1 LRPIKIRIDKTDK
14 TLRMSDPVWVIAG
27 GTGFL
32 GRAILQKNRDTH
44 VKIVILTRSDVAVS
58 RRAVHQYENVSY
70 VHWAAATPGDWMDAL
85 EGATALI
92 NLVGRS
98 VNCRYTE
105 RNKAEI
111 IASRVNAT
119 RILGYAIKRSA
130 RPPKVWIN
138 IASAAIFGDTA
149 AEQKDETSRVG
160 EGFSAEVC
168 KRWEAAFYEISTFST
183 RKVLLR
189 MGLVFQ
195 RNDGLLKPFS
205 RMARLGLAGKMGTG
219 EQYISWIHEDDFASL
234 VATAIANDDWR
245 GVINGVSPHPVTNK
259 DFLRSLRLAY
269 GVGWGLPQPA
279 FMLKIGA
286 LLIGTE
292 AELLLSGRRVVSKIL
307 EEKKFRFNYP
317 FLEDALEQLL
327 CRPS

>member
-1 LRPIKIRIDKTDK
+1 
-14 TLRMSDPVWVIAG
+14 MSDTVWVIAG

-32 GRAILQKNRDTH
+32 GHAILKNHRDPDL
-44 VKIVILTRSDVAVS
+44 KIIVLTRNELPAT
-58 RRAVHQYENVSY
+58 RREARPFENVSY
-70 VHWAAATPGDWMDAL
+70 VHWDAATPGDWMRAL
-85 EGATALI
+85 EGATAVI

-105 RNKAEI
+105 QNKAEI
-111 IASRVNAT
+111 VASRVNAT
-119 RILGYAIKRSA
+119 RVLGYAIERSA

-149 AEQKDETSRVG
+149 AEQKDETSDVG

-168 KRWEAAFYEISTFST
+168 KRWEAAFYEIPTPYT

-189 MGLVFQ
+189 LGLVFQ

-205 RMARLGLAGKMGTG
+205 RMARLGLAGKMGSG
-219 EQYISWIHEDDFASL
+219 EQYISWIHEDDFARL
-234 VATAIANDDWR
+234 VATAVSNDDWKD
-245 GVINGVSPHPVTNK
+245 VINGVSPHPVTNK
-259 DFLRSLRLAY
+259 DFLKSLRLAY
-269 GVGWGLPQPA
+269 GMRWGLPQPA

-292 AELLLSGRRVVSKIL
+292 AELLLSGRRVVSKVL

-317 FLEDALEQLL
+317 LLDDALAQLIKIPP
-327 CRPS
+327 PSSPHRRIL

>member
-1 LRPIKIRIDKTDK
+1 
-14 TLRMSDPVWVIAG
+14 MSDPVWVIAG

-32 GRAILQKNRDTH
+32 GRAILQNHRDPNL
-44 VKIVILTRSDVAVS
+44 KIIILTRNELPATRRES
-58 RRAVHQYENVSY
+58 RPFENVSY
-70 VHWAAATPGDWMDAL
+70 VHWDAATPGAWMHAL
-85 EGATALI
+85 EGATAVI

-105 RNKAEI
+105 RNKTEI
-111 IASRVNAT
+111 VASRVNAT
-119 RILGYAIKRSA
+119 RVLGYAIERSA

-149 AEQKDETSRVG
+149 GEQKDETSALG

-168 KRWEAAFYEISTFST
+168 KRWEAAFYDIATPFT

-195 RNDGLLKPFS
+195 RNVGLLKPFS

-234 VATAIANDDWR
+234 VTAAVANDDWK
-245 GVINGVSPHPVTNK
+245 GVINGVSPHPVKNK
-259 DFLRSLRLAY
+259 DFLKSLRLAY
-269 GVGWGLPQPA
+269 GMRWGLPQPT
-279 FMLKIGA
+279 FVLKIGA

-292 AELLLSGRRVVSKIL
+292 AELLLSGRRVVSTIL
-307 EEKKFRFNYP
+307 EEKKFKFNYP
-317 FLEDALEQLL
+317 LLDDALEQLIKNPP
-327 CRPS
+327 PSSPHRRIL

>member
-1 LRPIKIRIDKTDK
+1 
-14 TLRMSDPVWVIAG
+14 MSNPVWVIAG

-32 GRAILQKNRDTH
+32 GRAILQNHRNTN
-44 VKIVILTRSDVAVS
+44 VKIIVLTRNKLLAT
-58 RRAVHQYENVSY
+58 RREIRQFENISY
-70 VHWAAATPGDWMDAL
+70 VHWDAATPGDWMHAL
-85 EGATALI
+85 EGATAVI

-119 RILGYAIKRSA
+119 RVLGYAIERSA
-130 RPPKVWIN
+130 QPPKVWIN

-149 AEQKDETSRVG
+149 AEQKDETSGVG

-168 KRWEAAFYEISTFST
+168 KRWEAAFYEIQSPYT

-189 MGLVFQ
+189 LGLVFQ

-219 EQYISWIHEDDFASL
+219 EQYISWIHEDDFARL
-234 VATAIANDDWR
+234 VTMAVSNDDWK
-245 GVINGVSPHPVTNK
+245 GVINGVSPHPVKNK
-259 DFLRSLRLAY
+259 DFLKSLRSAY
-269 GVGWGLPQPA
+269 GMRWGLPQPA

-307 EEKKFRFNYP
+307 EEKQFRFNYP
-317 FLEDALEQLL
+317 LLEDALEHLIKKPPPLSPGQEKGG
-327 CRPS
+327 PP